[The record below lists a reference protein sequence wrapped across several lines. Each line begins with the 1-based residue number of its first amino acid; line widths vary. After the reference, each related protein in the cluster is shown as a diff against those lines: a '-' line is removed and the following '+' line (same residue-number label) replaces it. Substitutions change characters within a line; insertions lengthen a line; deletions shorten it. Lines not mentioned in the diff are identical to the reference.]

1 MNNHKVG
8 EAMFADK
15 ILYFQAFDTCNYTMY
30 TTCIIHVELRGL
42 KH

>member
-1 MNNHKVG
+1 MNNRKAG
-8 EAMFADK
+8 EAVFAVK
-15 ILYFQAFDTCNYTMY
+15 FLYFQVFDTRNCTMY